1 MSTAKS
7 KQHPAPDLDAS
18 QPFVGALLRLCWT
31 QVWRHIHQSLKADG
45 FTDLSESHLPF
56 FRYPGPDAS
65 RPSDLARRLQV
76 SRQVVNHGI
85 AQLEKL
91 DYLERRFDPESG
103 RRLVYLTK
111 RGRQVMETIL
121 ASLRHLHKQ
130 WERKIG
136 RKRFADFMDTLRI
149 LSRDE
154 QETVFDRVDAP
165 ARGGWG

>member
-7 KQHPAPDLDAS
+7 KQLPAPDLDAS

-91 DYLERRFDPESG
+91 DGVVESRVRTANELTKKLSDSRRRGLQCGVLPCP
-103 RRLVYLTK
+103 RLV
-111 RGRQVMETIL
+111 G
-121 ASLRHLHKQ
+121 
-130 WERKIG
+130 W
-136 RKRFADFMDTLRI
+136 
-149 LSRDE
+149 
-154 QETVFDRVDAP
+154 AP
-165 ARGGWG
+165 HNNPIISSHAEPRC